1 MKRKKPPIALVSV
14 LILSL
19 LGLVIAGPGF
29 AFYNKST
36 ADQMAQLQKEA
47 EDRARAAQ
55 AEQMK
60 TAKVDST
67 GELKKLQ
74 DNVST
79 VGTPQARSPMQMS
92 SSDGGKTT
100 KSAVPTVIMPNTDI
114 QKPKPNPTAP
124 VGQWY
129 HK

>member
-55 AEQMK
+55 EDQKK
-60 TAKVDST
+60 TSKIDAT
-67 GELKKLQ
+67 GELDKLQ
-74 DNVST
+74 KNVST
-79 VGTPQARSPMQMS
+79 VGTPQAHSPMEMA

-100 KSAVPTVIMPNTDI
+100 KSAIPTVIMPNTDI

-124 VGQWY
+124 VSHWY
-129 HK
+129 K